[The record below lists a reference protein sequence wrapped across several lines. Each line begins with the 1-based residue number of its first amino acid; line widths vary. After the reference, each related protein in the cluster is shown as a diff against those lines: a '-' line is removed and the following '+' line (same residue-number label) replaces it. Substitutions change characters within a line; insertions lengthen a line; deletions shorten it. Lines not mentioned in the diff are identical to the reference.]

1 MLRGLVEFSG
11 IDSALI
17 SCIRIVV
24 ELWLFRTSNCAKMPI
39 LDLFLNRWGAPM
51 KKLLVVICS
60 AVLAFGLAGC
70 IGKAPVGKGKAPVV
84 QTRG

>member
-1 MLRGLVEFSG
+1 MLRGLVKFSG
-11 IDSALI
+11 INSALI
-17 SCIRIVV
+17 TRIRIVV

-39 LDLFLNRWGAPM
+39 LDLFLKSLGAPM

>member
-1 MLRGLVEFSG
+1 VALPTFFSYPKPEEWGFFALVY
-11 IDSALI
+11 AQKCLY
-17 SCIRIVV
+17 
-24 ELWLFRTSNCAKMPI
+24 PI
-39 LDLFLNRWGAPM
+39 HSRMNLGVPM

-70 IGKAPVGKGKAPVV
+70 IGKGKAPVGKGKAPVV

>member
-1 MLRGLVEFSG
+1 MG
-11 IDSALI
+11 
-17 SCIRIVV
+17 
-24 ELWLFRTSNCAKMPI
+24 LFRTSLRAKMPVPDSFAKN
-39 LDLFLNRWGAPM
+39 LGVPM

-70 IGKAPVGKGKAPVV
+70 IGKGKAPVGKGKAPVV